1 MRQELERLYYEEIKS
16 EIEEIGKAELG
27 GDVHVK
33 TAQVVNSMMDKLN
46 DVEKIKNEQKRLENE
61 ERKLAIEAEKN
72 EIDKRN
78 NTIKNILTGAIFV
91 VSTGVTIWSNCSAMK
106 FETGGNIHTTEP
118 GKNSTRKLLN
128 LLDKFKV

>member
-16 EIEEIGKAELG
+16 EIEEIGNAELG

-33 TAQVVNSMMDKLN
+33 TAQVANSMMDRLN
-46 DVEKIKNEQKRLENE
+46 EAEKIKNEQKRLENE
-61 ERKLAIEAEKN
+61 EQKLAIEAEKN
-72 EIDKRN
+72 AIEKRN
-78 NTIKNILTGAIFV
+78 NTIKNILTGAIFA
-91 VSTGVTIWSNCSAMK
+91 VSTGVTIWSNVSAMK
-106 FETGGNIHTTEP
+106 FETGGNLHTTEP